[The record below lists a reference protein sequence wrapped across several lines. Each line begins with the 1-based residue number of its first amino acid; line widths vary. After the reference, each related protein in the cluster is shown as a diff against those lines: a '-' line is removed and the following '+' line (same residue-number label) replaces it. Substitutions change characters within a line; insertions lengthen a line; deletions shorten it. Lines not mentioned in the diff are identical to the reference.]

1 MEFKRTLMVSFL
13 FKFYLEVLQGLRRK
27 LKLSSE
33 SAVSAVGDS
42 DDRPLAWSWAHS
54 SAARRPRPRC
64 HWEAG

>member
-33 SAVSAVGDS
+33 SAVSALEDS
-42 DDRPLAWSWAHS
+42 DDRPHAWSWAHS
-54 SAARRPRPRC
+54 SAARRPRPR
-64 HWEAG
+64 